1 MLQMLKDALKK
12 AQDNWMKLSL
22 AGLGAVTLSTFAV
35 VYPPSAPF
43 IFGSFALGTIGASLY
58 AATTL
63 LSSFFAKKAVVDAKT
78 VAPADGAVAPLAS
91 STVTMQAVLGANQV
105 APVVDPVEPVVEVP
119 VIEVPV
125 VAANDEVQ
133 ENQFNAAFRPG

>member
-91 STVTMQAVLGANQV
+91 STVTMQTVLGANQV
-105 APVVDPVEPVVEVP
+105 APVVEHVVAPVVEHV
-119 VIEVPV
+119 VEPV
-125 VAANDEVQ
+125 VAANDDEVQ
-133 ENQFNAAFRPG
+133 ESQVNPAFR